1 MLLGSVIF
9 FVVVAHMTSPKRD
22 LSFLTTIIFI

>member
-9 FVVVAHMTSPKRD
+9 IMFSKKNFKIKT
-22 LSFLTTIIFI
+22 